1 MLCLCAHAH
10 MYPQASPDLSL
21 ASCGPSAGFKIE
33 LPLPDALPSQFE
45 LFHSARQTLFRAHPL
60 QLEKHLTRAGM
71 SVSLCVTPEQCCTW
85 EKPRVAVCRMRT
97 AGSALLS
104 LQRTAF
110 ERRPAGQRDQHGENA
125 AAPYCSFH
133 QEAAGKVRHG
143 RTVFMD
149 TEFCARCCNWARH
162 RVVTTASMP

>member
-10 MYPQASPDLSL
+10 MYPQASPGLSL

-33 LPLPDALPSQFE
+33 LPLPAALPSQFE

-85 EKPRVAVCRMRT
+85 EKPRAAVCRMRT

-104 LQRTAF
+104 LQRTTF
-110 ERRPAGQRDQHGENA
+110 ERLAGWPAGPAWRERCGSLLFFPPGSRWQSQTRSNCFHG
-125 AAPYCSFH
+125 
-133 QEAAGKVRHG
+133 HG
-143 RTVFMD
+143 ILRTLL
-149 TEFCARCCNWARH
+149 
-162 RVVTTASMP
+162 